1 MQVTDSTLTG
11 YTGVAI
17 KGGELNVLDSTITGT
32 GAAQQPQYSKS
43 GFTDTGDGIYLEG
56 GYNVE
61 MLVTVAGNSTIN
73 SEHSQAVRVYEEGT
87 HYATVVITGGKF
99 SSDVTEFLPLG
110 YTYDVGT
117 GAVTAPTTQEETG
130 NEE

>member
-1 MQVTDSTLTG
+1 MRVG
-11 YTGVAI
+11 
-17 KGGELNVLDSTITGT
+17 NGT
-32 GAAQQPQYSKS
+32 AQQPQYSKS